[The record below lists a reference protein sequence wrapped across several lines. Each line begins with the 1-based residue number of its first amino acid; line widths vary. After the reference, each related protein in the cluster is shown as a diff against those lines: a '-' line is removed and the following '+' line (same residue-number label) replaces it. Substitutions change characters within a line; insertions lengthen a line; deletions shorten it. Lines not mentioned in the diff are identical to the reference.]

1 MKKLL
6 FLALACK
13 AAVHDFNSDEIFQ
26 EKDVVENV
34 DYIGKLMK
42 REKIVLMKLLTWEGI
57 IQRTP
62 LRSDIICSNQ

>member
-6 FLALACK
+6 FFTLACK
-13 AAVHDFNSDEIFQ
+13 TVVHDFNEIF
-26 EKDVVENV
+26 EKKDVVKNV